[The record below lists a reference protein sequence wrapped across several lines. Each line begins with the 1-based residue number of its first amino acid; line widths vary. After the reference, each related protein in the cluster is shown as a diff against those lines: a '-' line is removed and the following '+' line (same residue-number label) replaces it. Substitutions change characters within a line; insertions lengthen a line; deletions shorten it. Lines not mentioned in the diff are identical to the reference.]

1 MTRADDL
8 FKANQLEGLAAYY
21 SWLAGALDHL
31 EPGCQMA
38 KEYADMATARRRNAT
53 ELRGGNGEAA

>member
-1 MTRADDL
+1 MTAAEAL

-21 SWLAGALDHL
+21 GWLADAWERL

-38 KEYADMATARRRNAT
+38 KEYADKAAARRRKAT